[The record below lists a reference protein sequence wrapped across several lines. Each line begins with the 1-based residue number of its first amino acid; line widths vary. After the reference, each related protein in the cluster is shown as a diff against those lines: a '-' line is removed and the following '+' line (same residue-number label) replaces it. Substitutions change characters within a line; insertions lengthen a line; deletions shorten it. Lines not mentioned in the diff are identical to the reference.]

1 MQANNNHSFTEHR
14 YRGYLGENSIVKNK
28 KGFKNPIDRTFD
40 EGVALTM
47 EARNYIAFHEQ
58 SDRKSLN
65 LPDCL
70 HIGYHHTRVSARL
83 IQIMTWLL
91 AMKAVNNGEISS
103 DQFRSPAFALGGGPE
118 CVDASGP
125 DLLDLPVGLRSLLE
139 RTYTLYMRV
148 KRLDD
153 QVRGQPVLPTDAAV
167 LAREGVTQLQ
177 AVT

>member
-1 MQANNNHSFTEHR
+1 
-14 YRGYLGENSIVKNK
+14 VKK
-28 KGFKNPIDRTFD
+28 KNVFKNPIDRTFE

-58 SDRKSLN
+58 SDRKALN

-91 AMKAVNNGEISS
+91 AMKAVNNGEITGE
-103 DQFRSPAFALGGGPE
+103 QFRSPAFALGGGAE
-118 CVDASGP
+118 CVDPSGP
-125 DLLDLPVGLRSLLE
+125 EMTDLPPGLRSLLE
-139 RTYTLYMRV
+139 RTYNLYMRV

-153 QVRGQPVLPTDAAV
+153 QVRSQPVLAMDVANLAAKGI
-167 LAREGVTQLQ
+167 ASIQ
-177 AVT
+177 AVN